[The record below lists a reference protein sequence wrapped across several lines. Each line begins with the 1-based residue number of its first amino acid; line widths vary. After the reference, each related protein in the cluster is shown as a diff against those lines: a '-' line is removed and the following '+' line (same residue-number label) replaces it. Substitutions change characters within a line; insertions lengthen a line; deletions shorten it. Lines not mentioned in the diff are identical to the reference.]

1 MYYLAFLDF
10 KIALTSKYFYLIVY
24 FVVEKMFVLTKIDS
38 KLKIEQFLDLKNW
51 HFLTE
56 LAILEKSFSVDG
68 YLQKYENKKSLSKK

>member
-1 MYYLAFLDF
+1 
-10 KIALTSKYFYLIVY
+10 
-24 FVVEKMFVLTKIDS
+24 MFVLTKIDS

-68 YLQKYENKKSLSKK
+68 YLQKYENKKFLSKK